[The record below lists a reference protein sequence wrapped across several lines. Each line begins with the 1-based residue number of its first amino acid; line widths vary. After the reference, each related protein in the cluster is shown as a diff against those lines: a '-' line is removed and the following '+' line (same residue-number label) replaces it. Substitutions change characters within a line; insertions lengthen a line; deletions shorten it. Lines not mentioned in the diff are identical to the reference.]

1 MIFLYHFSIVK
12 CGKYRLKVS
21 PPYSRKYR
29 KEEPSIRKSNRK
41 QELKQTRSLVQEKI
55 KESALSVL
63 PILLIVGLLCLSVSP
78 VSPDLLLSFF
88 LGSILII
95 VGMGIFTLGAETSM
109 TPIGN
114 RIGTSLTKS
123 RNLPLILLVSLV
135 LGFSITI
142 AEPDL
147 QVLAETV
154 PHINNTVLLVTV
166 GLGVG
171 FFLAVC
177 MLRIIRGIR
186 LRWLL
191 LLFYGVVFVLAAL
204 ADSDFLSVA
213 FDSGGVT
220 TGPMTVPFI
229 LALGVGVSNI
239 RSDRKAEADS
249 FGLVALCSI
258 GPILAVLVLGFFY
271 SSPETAAEVSVLS
284 YGSTTEIG
292 RAYLTAIPVYLKE
305 MAVALSPVV
314 LIFLIFQVCSFR
326 LNRRSFLKICVGILY
341 TYVGLVLF
349 LTGVNVG
356 FSSLGTVL
364 GAELTSGWTYYW
376 LIPLAMLLGW
386 FIISAEPAVYV
397 LEKQIEEVS
406 EGMIPGKAIKLS
418 LSIAIAIAMGLS
430 MLRVLTGISILWF
443 LVPGYALA
451 LGLTFFVPDIYTAIA
466 FDSGG
471 VASGPMTATF
481 MLQFMMGAS
490 AALGGNVLQDAFGV
504 VALVAMMPLISIQM
518 MGVLYG
524 RRKPAAQPEPEY
536 GDDDIVELWG

>member
-1 MIFLYHFSIVK
+1 
-12 CGKYRLKVS
+12 
-21 PPYSRKYR
+21 
-29 KEEPSIRKSNRK
+29 
-41 QELKQTRSLVQEKI
+41 
-55 KESALSVL
+55 
-63 PILLIVGLLCLSVSP
+63 
-78 VSPDLLLSFF
+78 
-88 LGSILII
+88 
-95 VGMGIFTLGAETSM
+95 
-109 TPIGN
+109 
-114 RIGTSLTKS
+114 
-123 RNLPLILLVSLV
+123 
-135 LGFSITI
+135 
-142 AEPDL
+142 
-147 QVLAETV
+147 
-154 PHINNTVLLVTV
+154 
-166 GLGVG
+166 
-171 FFLAVC
+171 
-177 MLRIIRGIR
+177 
-186 LRWLL
+186 
-191 LLFYGVVFVLAAL
+191 
-204 ADSDFLSVA
+204 
-213 FDSGGVT
+213 
-220 TGPMTVPFI
+220 MTVPFI

-292 RAYLTAIPVYLKE
+292 RAYLTAFPVYLKE

>member
-1 MIFLYHFSIVK
+1 M
-12 CGKYRLKVS
+12 
-21 PPYSRKYR
+21 
-29 KEEPSIRKSNRK
+29 
-41 QELKQTRSLVQEKI
+41 
-55 KESALSVL
+55 L

-271 SSPETAAEVSVLS
+271 SSPETVVETSVLS
-284 YGSTTEIG
+284 FANTAAIG

-364 GAELTSGWTYYW
+364 GAILVLMLVAKITSMVHVEADDARAPIDSMEASVVGKRTLVTQEDGAPKTIYYMTFQKVNGMRMEL
-376 LIPLAMLLGW
+376 
-386 FIISAEPAVYV
+386 E
-397 LEKQIEEVS
+397 
-406 EGMIPGKAIKLS
+406 
-418 LSIAIAIAMGLS
+418 
-430 MLRVLTGISILWF
+430 
-443 LVPGYALA
+443 VPGEDYGLA
-451 LGLTFFVPDIYTAIA
+451 AEGDQ
-466 FDSGG
+466 G
-471 VASGPMTATF
+471 V
-481 MLQFMMGAS
+481 
-490 AALGGNVLQDAFGV
+490 
-504 VALVAMMPLISIQM
+504 LVAR
-518 MGVLYG
+518 G
-524 RRKPAAQPEPEY
+524 EEF
-536 GDDDIVELWG
+536 IVFKRMI

>member
-1 MIFLYHFSIVK
+1 M
-12 CGKYRLKVS
+12 
-21 PPYSRKYR
+21 
-29 KEEPSIRKSNRK
+29 
-41 QELKQTRSLVQEKI
+41 
-55 KESALSVL
+55 L
-63 PILLIVGLLCLSVSP
+63 PILLIVSLLCLFVSP
-78 VSPDLLLSFF
+78 LSPDLLLSFL
-88 LGSILII
+88 LGSVLII

-135 LGFSITI
+135 LGFAITI

-154 PHINNTVLLVTV
+154 PHINSTVLLVTV

-177 MLRIIRGIR
+177 MMRIIRGIQ

-191 LLFYGVVFVLAAL
+191 LLFYGIVFALAAF

-213 FDSGGVT
+213 FESGGVT

-239 RSDRKAEADS
+239 RSDKKAEADS

-271 SSPETAAEVSVLS
+271 SSPETAVETSVLS
-284 YGSTTEIG
+284 YASTTDIG
-292 RAYLTAIPVYLKE
+292 HSYLTALPVYLKE

-314 LIFLIFQVCSFR
+314 GIFLIFQIFSFR

-341 TYVGLVLF
+341 TYGGLVLF

-356 FSSLGTVL
+356 
-364 GAELTSGWTYYW
+364 
-376 LIPLAMLLGW
+376 
-386 FIISAEPAVYV
+386 
-397 LEKQIEEVS
+397 
-406 EGMIPGKAIKLS
+406 
-418 LSIAIAIAMGLS
+418 
-430 MLRVLTGISILWF
+430 
-443 LVPGYALA
+443 
-451 LGLTFFVPDIYTAIA
+451 
-466 FDSGG
+466 
-471 VASGPMTATF
+471 
-481 MLQFMMGAS
+481 
-490 AALGGNVLQDAFGV
+490 
-504 VALVAMMPLISIQM
+504 
-518 MGVLYG
+518 
-524 RRKPAAQPEPEY
+524 
-536 GDDDIVELWG
+536 

>member
-1 MIFLYHFSIVK
+1 M
-12 CGKYRLKVS
+12 
-21 PPYSRKYR
+21 
-29 KEEPSIRKSNRK
+29 
-41 QELKQTRSLVQEKI
+41 
-55 KESALSVL
+55 L

-114 RIGTSLTKS
+114 RIGTALTKS

-177 MLRIIRGIR
+177 MLRIIRGIQ

-258 GPILAVLVLGFFY
+258 GPIIT
-271 SSPETAAEVSVLS
+271 SSMIAIP
-284 YGSTTEIG
+284 
-292 RAYLTAIPVYLKE
+292 TAIFSE
-305 MAVALSPVV
+305 
-314 LIFLIFQVCSFR
+314 
-326 LNRRSFLKICVGILY
+326 SFLAYI
-341 TYVGLVLF
+341 GLGLQAPEPSIGVMLSRGQKVLLQYPSQVVF
-349 LTGVNVG
+349 PAIII
-356 FSSLGTVL
+356 SLLMISFNLFGNGLRDAFDPTL
-364 GAELTSGWTYYW
+364 RGAE
-376 LIPLAMLLGW
+376 
-386 FIISAEPAVYV
+386 
-397 LEKQIEEVS
+397 
-406 EGMIPGKAIKLS
+406 
-418 LSIAIAIAMGLS
+418 
-430 MLRVLTGISILWF
+430 
-443 LVPGYALA
+443 
-451 LGLTFFVPDIYTAIA
+451 
-466 FDSGG
+466 
-471 VASGPMTATF
+471 
-481 MLQFMMGAS
+481 
-490 AALGGNVLQDAFGV
+490 
-504 VALVAMMPLISIQM
+504 
-518 MGVLYG
+518 
-524 RRKPAAQPEPEY
+524 
-536 GDDDIVELWG
+536 

>member
-1 MIFLYHFSIVK
+1 M
-12 CGKYRLKVS
+12 
-21 PPYSRKYR
+21 
-29 KEEPSIRKSNRK
+29 
-41 QELKQTRSLVQEKI
+41 
-55 KESALSVL
+55 L

-177 MLRIIRGIR
+177 MLRIIRGIQ

-191 LLFYGVVFVLAAL
+191 LIFYGIVFALAAF

-229 LALGVGVSNI
+229 LALGVG
-239 RSDRKAEADS
+239 
-249 FGLVALCSI
+249 
-258 GPILAVLVLGFFY
+258 
-271 SSPETAAEVSVLS
+271 
-284 YGSTTEIG
+284 
-292 RAYLTAIPVYLKE
+292 
-305 MAVALSPVV
+305 
-314 LIFLIFQVCSFR
+314 
-326 LNRRSFLKICVGILY
+326 
-341 TYVGLVLF
+341 
-349 LTGVNVG
+349 
-356 FSSLGTVL
+356 
-364 GAELTSGWTYYW
+364 TYYD
-376 LIPLAMLLGW
+376 LPAADFFSVEST
-386 FIISAEPAVYV
+386 FITAGMVQQIHLRGKTISAWTVNRQQDA
-397 LEKQIEEVS
+397 EKMLQLGVDDLITDKPEIIAPLLARDKALDNRLLWLRDQLQELFNAPDAEETMEVEETIEDAIEDPEEVLN
-406 EGMIPGKAIKLS
+406 EA
-418 LSIAIAIAMGLS
+418 
-430 MLRVLTGISILWF
+430 
-443 LVPGYALA
+443 
-451 LGLTFFVPDIYTAIA
+451 
-466 FDSGG
+466 
-471 VASGPMTATF
+471 
-481 MLQFMMGAS
+481 
-490 AALGGNVLQDAFGV
+490 
-504 VALVAMMPLISIQM
+504 
-518 MGVLYG
+518 
-524 RRKPAAQPEPEY
+524 
-536 GDDDIVELWG
+536 

>member
-21 PPYSRKYR
+21 PAVLPKISKGG
-29 KEEPSIRKSNRK
+29 IRKSNRK

-135 LGFSITI
+135 LGFAITI

-154 PHINNTVLLVTV
+154 PHINSTVLLVTV

-191 LLFYGVVFVLAAL
+191 QLFYGVVFALAAF